1 MRELHGVMH
10 FDDRALDLKKRALLF
25 DRFSLWYDG
34 EKPPL
39 TNPEPSDLADL
50 AFLQTR
56 NVVNVVPDYW
66 TDYLAWPV
74 LTWADNYAHKV
85 IAANDQ
91 TGKRPLDDREKEII
105 ERDSLT
111 RALAGATSA
120 NPVIDQVPICEWPLP
135 SVGSETGLSSQDIL
149 RISLDVVPSPDDG
162 TDWEDILNFRAERRD
177 KQWDFRRFLR
187 SLATKDQTEAEV
199 RDDIEWSLNEYS
211 KAMTLHRLKT
221 GTSFVEVYL
230 IPAIEIAENLAKF
243 NWSKIAKGALSVKRR
258 KIELLE
264 AEMNAPGRECAYV
277 FDAKKR
283 FGGE

>member
-1 MRELHGVMH
+1 
-10 FDDRALDLKKRALLF
+10 
-25 DRFSLWYDG
+25 
-34 EKPPL
+34 
-39 TNPEPSDLADL
+39 
-50 AFLQTR
+50 
-56 NVVNVVPDYW
+56 VVQDYW